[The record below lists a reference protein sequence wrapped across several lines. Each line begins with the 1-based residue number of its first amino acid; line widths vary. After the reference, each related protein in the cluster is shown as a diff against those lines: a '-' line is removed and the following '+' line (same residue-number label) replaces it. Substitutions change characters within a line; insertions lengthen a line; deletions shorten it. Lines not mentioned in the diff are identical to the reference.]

1 MGEFYQCKCDWHGPL
16 LRVRRQLYRRVRV
29 RVRQTFMA
37 YLDHI
42 NCAHLRSLILK
53 SKIIT
58 LHRLFTVQEAFL
70 AIEYSILRVGA
81 VEIFNKDYET
91 YVSVLRPVKQLQITE
106 KRKCV
111 NKLITLAHDE
121 PYN

>member
-1 MGEFYQCKCDWHGPL
+1 
-16 LRVRRQLYRRVRV
+16 
-29 RVRQTFMA
+29 MA

-91 YVSVLRPVKQLQITE
+91 YVSVLRPVKQLQINE

-111 NKLITLAHDE
+111 NKLITLAHDVMTSRITKLRFLTQDKNV
-121 PYN
+121 PIVINDLL